1 MAVKKET
8 ATAEQATVEEPATKT
23 AAEEKKFPIEKL
35 AANCRKLFGV
45 SSSTFAGATAGM
57 TGKYSVAEMKAHIE
71 KWGRT
76 EAK

>member
-8 ATAEQATVEEPATKT
+8 ATAEQATVEA

-35 AANCRKLFGV
+35 ATNCRKLFGV